1 MRGQIW
7 LVALCVV
14 GVAVGASG
22 AAASPKKPSAPV
34 DVKVESRLVGGG
46 SYEVTLVVTPKR
58 DVKGLVLELDGKS
71 LNVGSLAAGQTKTLT
86 AIVTAGA
93 DGKNVA
99 GSAVVDVGGGRR
111 RAAASVRI
119 GRAAKAAPPA
129 RLVRMPD
136 GTDAA
141 EVR

>member
-7 LVALCVV
+7 LVALCLV
-14 GVAVGASG
+14 GTAVGA
-22 AAASPKKPSAPV
+22 ADASPKKPSAPV
-34 DVKVESRLVGGG
+34 DVKVETRSVGGG

-58 DVKGLVLELDGKS
+58 DVKGLVLELGGTS
-71 LNVGSLAAGQTKTLT
+71 MNVGSLAAGQTRTMT
-86 AIVTAGA
+86 AIVAAGS

-99 GSAVVDVGGGRR
+99 GSAIVDVGSGRR

-119 GRAAKAAPPA
+119 GKAAKAAPPA
-129 RLVRMPD
+129 RIVRMPD
-136 GTDAA
+136 GSEAA